1 MFQVS
6 MVQCSSWQCFVSKGS
21 TWSCGQQWSVSCVC
35 VCEECRCIITVSM
48 QCSLYWWTLA
58 GEGHWSLLV
67 WSVWRGLLPICYL
80 FYFSQV
86 ILLGCWDSA
95 CVHSYSKSCSAHL
108 RYRELHWPV
117 WFSAVCRRGMA
128 GHFRLHRVIHSRCN
142 RGESKN
148 RKGRVKRVQRSRG
161 CSVWLTVNM
170 MVNIVSF
177 QYSKSAYRAAQ
188 LYTSTLNWSLFLF
201 QYSDGFATVTQKN
214 HLHL

>member
-1 MFQVS
+1 MAAEGTTNIDSTIWSGAIHFSFRRQYS
-6 MVQCSSWQCFVSKGS
+6 KHLYSGGCINGQTHCHSSWQCFVSKGS

-128 GHFRLHRVIHSRCN
+128 GHFRLHRVHSHVT
-142 RGESKN
+142 EV
-148 RKGRVKRVQRSRG
+148 RVKIGKGEWRGVQRSG
-161 CSVWLTVNM
+161 NSWL
-170 MVNIVSF
+170 
-177 QYSKSAYRAAQ
+177 R
-188 LYTSTLNWSLFLF
+188 WW
-201 QYSDGFATVTQKN
+201 
-214 HLHL
+214 